1 MIIYLCGLLKLTFD
15 KNSIFFW
22 VNYSDLPSLRFCKMI
37 MHHSILENDT
47 PPPHFLKD
55 EVNIEDKNPPLGSKV
70 FKIEEKNYH
79 FAKP

>member
-1 MIIYLCGLLKLTFD
+1 
-15 KNSIFFW
+15 
-22 VNYSDLPSLRFCKMI
+22 MI

-70 FKIEEKNYH
+70 FKIEEKNCH